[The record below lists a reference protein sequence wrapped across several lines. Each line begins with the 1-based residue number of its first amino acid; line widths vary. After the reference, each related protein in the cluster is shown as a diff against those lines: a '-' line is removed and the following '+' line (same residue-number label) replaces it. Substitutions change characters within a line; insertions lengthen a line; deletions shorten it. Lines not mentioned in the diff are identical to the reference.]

1 MQLKSLYLGE
11 RALLNRVFLPRS
23 FWQRARGLLGKPSL
37 QEDEGFLFRECRAIH
52 MFGMRH
58 ALDIVFVDGD
68 MKICKLVP
76 ELAPWR
82 TAYCA
87 NAEHTLE
94 LASGSVGRLELA
106 LGQQL
111 ELR

>member
-1 MQLKSLYLGE
+1 MQLKSLYFDE
-11 RALLNRVFLPRS
+11 RALLNRVFLPHS
-23 FWQRARGLLGKPSL
+23 FWQRARGLLGKPPL
-37 QEDEGFLFRECRAIH
+37 QIDEGFLFNDCRAIH

-58 ALDIVFVDGD
+58 MLDIVFVDGD
-68 MKICKLVP
+68 LKICKLVP
-76 ELAPWR
+76 ELSPWR
-82 TAYCA
+82 MAYCA

-94 LASGSVGRLELA
+94 LASGSIGRLELT

>member
-1 MQLKSLYLGE
+1 MQLKSLYFGE
-11 RALLNRVFLPRS
+11 RALLNRVFLPHS
-23 FWQRARGLLGKPSL
+23 FWQRAKGLLGKPPL
-37 QEDEGFLFRECRAIH
+37 REDEGFLFYDCRSIH
-52 MFGMRH
+52 MFGMQH

-82 TAYCA
+82 MAYCA
-87 NAEHTLE
+87 NAKHTLE
-94 LASGSVGRLELA
+94 LASGNASRLELTIG
-106 LGQQL
+106 LQL